1 MPLRVIVDND
11 VENAVAAITTGNP
24 DRYAAILSDLYDLGL
39 EPEPD
44 VNGWRASST
53 RVGFLWGAGYKV
65 RRLTLKTTLPGHRF
79 FYLHD
84 PDHNC
89 VFVMEVALRD
99 DKTYDKMN
107 EPHIKR
113 LKQKYDDYYG
123 RQLWAL

>member
-1 MPLRVIVDND
+1 MPLRVILDND
-11 VENAVAAITTGNP
+11 VLEQVAAVAANNP
-24 DRYAAILSDLYDLGL
+24 ERYAGILNDLNDLEL

-44 VNGWRASST
+44 VNGWRASSA
-53 RVGFLWGAGYKV
+53 RVAFLWKAGYKV

-89 VFVMEVALRD
+89 VFVMEMALRD

-113 LKQKYDDYYG
+113 LKQKYDDYYRG
-123 RQLWAL
+123 QLWAL

>member
-11 VENAVAAITTGNP
+11 VLDEVAAIAAGNS
-24 DRYAAILSDLYDLGL
+24 DRYLKIISDLNDLGL

-44 VNGWRASST
+44 TDGWRATSA
-53 RVGFLWGAGYKV
+53 RVVFLWKAGYKV

-84 PDHNC
+84 ADHSC

-99 DKTYDKMN
+99 DKTYDKMS
-107 EPHIKR
+107 EPHIQR
-113 LKQKYDDYYG
+113 LRRKYDDYYG